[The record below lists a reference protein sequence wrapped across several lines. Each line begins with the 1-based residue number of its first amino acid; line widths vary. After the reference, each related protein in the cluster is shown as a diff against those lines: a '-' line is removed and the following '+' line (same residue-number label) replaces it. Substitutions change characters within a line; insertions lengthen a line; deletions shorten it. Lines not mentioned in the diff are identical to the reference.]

1 MSLKSFTRKR
11 IALAALAVVA
21 IGGLGTLVAD
31 RLGGHQAVAAEAP
44 PAPEVDAAAVV
55 RRTITDWQSYSG
67 RMAAVEKVEIRP
79 QVSGTIVSVN
89 FRDGA
94 LVKKGDTLF
103 VIDPRPYQAAV
114 DQAAAQLA
122 GAQARTGYAQ
132 SDWERAQRLIG
143 DNAIAK
149 RDYDEKQN
157 AAREASANL
166 KAAQAAL
173 EAAQIN
179 LGYTRIVAPV
189 SGRVSRAEIT
199 VGNVVSAGASAA
211 PLTTLVS
218 VSPIYAEFDADEQTY
233 LDYISR
239 MKDGSKV
246 PVELGLA
253 NETGYSRKGTIESV
267 DNRLDTSS
275 GTIRVRARFDNE
287 DGALVPGLYARIKVS
302 GSQPHPALLVDDAA
316 IGTDQDKKF
325 VYVLDKDDH
334 ITYRP
339 VQIGSQQGNLRVILG
354 GLQPGERVVVNGTQR
369 VRPGEPVRVHMV
381 PMNGDPN
388 GDANSSLARI
398 NDGDKLAGA
407 AQDGASAK
415 PSQPMQSAT
424 AAGEPHAG
432 TKGNKTS

>member
-1 MSLKSFTRKR
+1 MSVFPLTRSR
-11 IALAALAVVA
+11 ITVAVA
-21 IGGLGTLVAD
+21 IAAVLAGLGA
-31 RLGGHQAVAAEAP
+31 LGALRVDARASAAPEQAV
-44 PAPEVDAAAVV
+44 APEVDAAAVIQ
-55 RRTITDWQSYSG
+55 RTITDWQSYSG
-67 RMAAVEKVEIRP
+67 RLEAVDKVEIRP
-79 QVSGTIVSVN
+79 LVSGTIVSVN

-122 GAQARTGYAQ
+122 AAQARTGYAQ
-132 SDWERAQRLIG
+132 SDWERAQRLIA

-157 AAREASANL
+157 ASREANANL

-179 LGYTRIVAPV
+179 LGYTKIVAPV
-189 SGRVSRAEIT
+189 AGRVSRAEIT
-199 VGNVVSAGASAA
+199 LGNVVSAGASAA

-218 VSPIYAEFDADEQTY
+218 VSPIYASFDADEQTY

-246 PVELGLA
+246 PVQLGLA
-253 NETGYSRKGTIESV
+253 NESGYSRNGTIESI

-275 GTIRVRARFDNE
+275 GTIRVRARFDNA
-287 DGALVPGLYARIKVS
+287 DGVLVPGLYARIKVS
-302 GSQPHPALLVDDAA
+302 GSAPHPALLIDDAA

-325 VYVLDKDDH
+325 VFVVDH
-334 ITYRP
+334 NDQVAYRT
-339 VQIGSQQGNLRVILG
+339 VQPGGQQGNLRVIVG
-354 GLQPGERVVVNGTQR
+354 GLREGDRVIVNGTQR

-381 PMNGDPN
+381 PMNGAADDGNALAQTSPAAPHSASSPSASTQAEARPAATKA
-388 GDANSSLARI
+388 GQNS
-398 NDGDKLAGA
+398 
-407 AQDGASAK
+407 
-415 PSQPMQSAT
+415 
-424 AAGEPHAG
+424 
-432 TKGNKTS
+432 

>member
-1 MSLKSFTRKR
+1 MSLFSQSRTR
-11 IALAALAVVA
+11 IALAVIAVLVVA
-21 IGGLGTLVAD
+21 GLGTLGAI
-31 RLGGHQAVAAEAP
+31 RLDAHPAVAAEAP
-44 PAPEVDAAAVV
+44 PAPEVDVAAVLN
-55 RRTITDWQSYSG
+55 RTITDWQSYSG

-94 LVKKGDTLF
+94 LVKRGETLF

-122 GAQARTGYAQ
+122 AAQARTGYAQ

-143 DNAIAK
+143 DNAIAR

-157 AAREASANL
+157 ASREANANL

-189 SGRVSRAEIT
+189 AGRVSRAEIT

-253 NETGYSRKGTIESV
+253 NESGYSRTGTIESV
-267 DNRLDTSS
+267 DNRLDTTS
-275 GTIRVRARFDNE
+275 GTIRVRARFDNA
-287 DGALVPGLYARIKVS
+287 DGALVPGLYARIKVG
-302 GSQPHPALLVDDAA
+302 GSAPHPALLVDDAA

-325 VYVLDKDDH
+325 VYVVDNSGK
-334 ITYRP
+334 IAYRT
-339 VQIGSQQGNLRVILG
+339 VQTGGQQGNLRVILG
-354 GLQPGERVVVNGTQR
+354 GLKAGDRVVVNGTQR
-369 VRPGEPVRVHMV
+369 VRPGEAVRSHMV
-381 PMNGDPN
+381 PMNGDPDAGSSDSAN
-388 GDANSSLARI
+388 AAANSGAKVAR
-398 NDGDKLAGA
+398 
-407 AQDGASAK
+407 
-415 PSQPMQSAT
+415 
-424 AAGEPHAG
+424 
-432 TKGNKTS
+432 TS

>member
-1 MSLKSFTRKR
+1 MSLFSQSRTR
-11 IALAALAVVA
+11 IALAVFGVIVVA
-21 IGGLGTLVAD
+21 GLGTFGAI
-31 RLGGHQAVAAEAP
+31 RLDSHPAVAAEAP
-44 PAPEVDAAAVV
+44 PAPEVDVAAVLN
-55 RRTITDWQSYSG
+55 RTITDWQTYSG

-94 LVKKGDTLF
+94 LVKQGETLF

-122 GAQARTGYAQ
+122 AAQARTGYAQ

-157 AAREASANL
+157 ASREANANL

-189 SGRVSRAEIT
+189 AGRVSRAEIT
-199 VGNVVSAGASAA
+199 VGNVVSAGAAAA

-253 NETGYSRKGTIESV
+253 NESGYSRTGTIESV
-267 DNRLDTSS
+267 DNRLDTTS
-275 GTIRVRARFDNE
+275 GTIRVRARFDNA
-287 DGALVPGLYARIKVS
+287 DGALVPGLYARIKVG
-302 GSQPHPALLVDDAA
+302 GSAPHPALLVDDAA

-325 VYVLDKDDH
+325 VYVVDNSGK
-334 ITYRP
+334 IAYRT
-339 VQIGSQQGNLRVILG
+339 VQTGGQQGNLRVILD
-354 GLQPGERVVVNGTQR
+354 GLKAGDHVVVNGTQR
-369 VRPGEPVRVHMV
+369 VRPGIAVRSHMV
-381 PMNGDPN
+381 PMNGDP
-388 GDANSSLARI
+388 DADSASTAVNP
-398 NDGDKLAGA
+398 GA
-407 AQDGASAK
+407 K
-415 PSQPMQSAT
+415 
-424 AAGEPHAG
+424 AA
-432 TKGNKTS
+432 KTS

>member
-1 MSLKSFTRKR
+1 MSLKSISRTR

-21 IGGLGTLVAD
+21 IAGFGTLVAM
-31 RLGGHQAVAAEAP
+31 RLDGHPAVAAEAP

-55 RRTITDWQSYSG
+55 LRTITDWQTYSG
-67 RMAAVEKVEIRP
+67 RLAAVEKVDIRP

-122 GAQARTGYAQ
+122 AATARTGYAQ

-157 AAREASANL
+157 SAREASANL

-179 LGYTRIVAPV
+179 LGFTRIVAPV

-239 MKDGSKV
+239 MKEGSKV

-253 NETGYSRKGTIESV
+253 NESGYSRKGTIESV
-267 DNRLDTSS
+267 DNRLDTTS
-275 GTIRVRARFDNE
+275 GTIRVRARFDND

-302 GSQPHPALLVDDAA
+302 GSTPHPALLVNDTA

-325 VYVLDKDDH
+325 VFVLDKENH
-334 ITYRP
+334 VAYRP
-339 VQIGSQQGNLRVILG
+339 VQIGSQQGNLRVIVG

-369 VRPGEPVRVHMV
+369 VRPGAAVRVHMV

-388 GDANSSLARI
+388 GDANSSLAK
-398 NDGDKLAGA
+398 NHDADTLADAPKG
-407 AQDGASAK
+407 GSSAK
-415 PSQPMQSAT
+415 PAQP
-424 AAGEPHAG
+424 AAVAGQGHAS
-432 TKGNKTS
+432 TKNNKTS

>member
-1 MSLKSFTRKR
+1 MSLNSHSRKR
-11 IALAALAVVA
+11 IVLAVAAVLVVA
-21 IGGLGTLVAD
+21 GFGSLVAM
-31 RLGGHQAVAAEAP
+31 RLDSHPAVAAEAP
-44 PAPEVDAAAVV
+44 PAPEVDVAAVLKRNIV
-55 RRTITDWQSYSG
+55 DWQTYSG
-67 RMAAVEKVEIRP
+67 RMAAVEKVEVRP

-114 DQAAAQLA
+114 DEAAAQVA
-122 GAQARTGYAQ
+122 AAQARTGYAQ
-132 SDWERAQRLIG
+132 SDWARAQRLIG
-143 DNAIAK
+143 DNAIAR

-189 SGRVSRAEIT
+189 AGRVSRAEIT
-199 VGNVVSAGASAA
+199 VGNVVSAGASA
-211 PLTTLVS
+211 PTLTTLVS

-239 MKDGSKV
+239 MKGGSKV

-253 NETGYSRKGTIESV
+253 NETGYSRTGTIESV
-267 DNRLDTSS
+267 DNRLDTTS
-275 GTIRVRARFDNE
+275 GTIRVRARFDNA

-302 GSQPHPALLVDDAA
+302 GSAPHPALLVDEAA

-325 VYVLDKDDH
+325 VYVVDGAGKVA
-334 ITYRP
+334 YRT
-339 VQIGSQQGNLRVILG
+339 VQIGGQQGNLRVILS
-354 GLQPGERVVVNGTQR
+354 GLQAGDHVIVNGTQR
-369 VRPGEPVRVHMV
+369 VRAGEAVRSHTV
-381 PMNGDPN
+381 PMNGDPDGN
-388 GDANSSLARI
+388 ASSALANS
-398 NDGDKLAGA
+398 
-407 AQDGASAK
+407 AST
-415 PSQPMQSAT
+415 SAT
-424 AAGEPHAG
+424 A
-432 TKGNKTS
+432 S

>member
-1 MSLKSFTRKR
+1 MSLFSQSRSR
-11 IALAALAVVA
+11 MALAVVGVLVIA
-21 IGGLGTLVAD
+21 GLGTLGAI
-31 RLGGHQAVAAEAP
+31 RLDSHPAVAAEAP
-44 PAPEVDAAAVV
+44 PAPEVDVAAVV
-55 RRTITDWQSYSG
+55 NRTITDWQSYSG

-94 LVKKGDTLF
+94 LVNKGDTLF

-122 GAQARTGYAQ
+122 AAQARTGYAQ

-157 AAREASANL
+157 ASREASANL

-189 SGRVSRAEIT
+189 AGRVSRAEIT

-253 NETGYSRKGTIESV
+253 NETGYSRQGTIESV

-275 GTIRVRARFDNE
+275 GTIRVRARFDNA
-287 DGALVPGLYARIKVS
+287 DGALVPGLYARIKVG
-302 GSQPHPALLVDDAA
+302 GSAPHPALLVDDAA

-325 VYVLDKDDH
+325 VYVVDGGGKVS
-334 ITYRP
+334 YRN
-339 VQIGSQQGNLRVILG
+339 VQTGGQQGNLRVILG
-354 GLQPGERVVVNGTQR
+354 GLKAGDHVVVNGTQR
-369 VRPGEPVRVHMV
+369 VRPGEAVRSHMV
-381 PMNGDPN
+381 PMNGDP
-388 GDANSSLARI
+388 DA
-398 NDGDKLAGA
+398 DA
-407 AQDGASAK
+407 ANAAANAAAK
-415 PSQPMQSAT
+415 T
-424 AAGEPHAG
+424 AENPAANPAA
-432 TKGNKTS
+432 KAAKTTS

>member
-1 MSLKSFTRKR
+1 MSMKLHSRTR
-11 IALAALAVVA
+11 IATAALAVVMVA
-21 IGGLGTLVAD
+21 GLGTLVAM
-31 RLGGHQAVAAEAP
+31 RLDAHPAVAAEAP
-44 PAPEVDAAAVV
+44 PAPQVDVAAVV
-55 RRTITDWQSYSG
+55 QRNVTDWQVYSG
-67 RMAAVEKVEIRP
+67 RLAAVDKVDIRP

-89 FRDGA
+89 FQDGA

-122 GAQARTGYAQ
+122 AAQARSGYAQ
-132 SDWERAQRLIG
+132 SDWARAQRLIG

-157 AAREASANL
+157 DAREASANL

-189 SGRVSRAEIT
+189 AGRVSRAEIT
-199 VGNVVSAGASAA
+199 VGNVVSAGANAA

-239 MKDGSKV
+239 MRDGSKV

-253 NETGYSRKGTIESV
+253 NESGYSRQGTIESV

-275 GTIRVRARFDNE
+275 GTIRVRARFDNANGE
-287 DGALVPGLYARIKVS
+287 LVPGLYARVKVS
-302 GSQPHPALLVDDAA
+302 GSAPHAALLVDDAA

-325 VYVLDKDDH
+325 VYVLDGDNH
-334 ITYRP
+334 VTYRA
-339 VQIGSQQGNLRVILG
+339 VQLGGLQGNLRVIAG
-354 GLQPGERVVVNGTQR
+354 GLKQGERVVVNGTQR
-369 VRPGEPVRVHMV
+369 VRPGEVVRANMV
-381 PMNGDPN
+381 PMNGDAN
-388 GDANSSLARI
+388 GDALA
-398 NDGDKLAGA
+398 
-407 AQDGASAK
+407 ASPTSA
-415 PSQPMQSAT
+415 SAT
-424 AAGEPHAG
+424 AATLQSQAG
-432 TKGNKTS
+432 TKNNKTS